1 MSITLAVLAV
11 TSVKGRSRWAPLP
24 GGATAPFVSTVQEAR
39 WAWPSPSTPRTA
51 ADHIAP
57 APRPRRGDHDLGSKH
72 TVTPWRVEHGLQVDH
87 SVRFTMTAAVQRA
100 ILLTVTQDEDGAV
113 VVMMC
118 GSS

>member
-1 MSITLAVLAV
+1 M
-11 TSVKGRSRWAPLP
+11 P

-39 WAWPSPSTPRTA
+39 AARAVTEHPRGPLRTTS
-51 ADHIAP
+51 P

-72 TVTPWRVEHGLQVDH
+72 TGTPWRVEHGLQVDH

-118 GSS
+118 GSF